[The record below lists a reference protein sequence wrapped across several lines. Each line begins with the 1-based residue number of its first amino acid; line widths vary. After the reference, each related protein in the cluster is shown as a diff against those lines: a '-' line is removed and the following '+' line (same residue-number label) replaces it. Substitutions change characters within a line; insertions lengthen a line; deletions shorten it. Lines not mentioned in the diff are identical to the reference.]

1 MRHRQEN
8 ENMNQKIYENYA
20 KLAVKIGINLQKG
33 QDVVIVASTR
43 LVDIVKE
50 VAKVCYENG
59 ARSVKVDWSC
69 DEVAK
74 LKWLYEDADV
84 MSEVLEWEEAKAKWT
99 AEKLPCKIFIDDSDP
114 EAFAGVDVAKMATVS
129 KARRLVLKKYRDMED
144 NNNQW
149 LIVAVPSPSWAKKV
163 FPELEADEAVAKLW
177 DAIIKT
183 MRLDTEDPVAAWEEH
198 IANLSDKSDK
208 LNAMN
213 LDYLTYKASNGTDL
227 TVKLQPNHIW
237 LSARETNLKG
247 IDFTANMPTEEVF
260 TMPKRDGVNGVVYS
274 TKPLSLNGQLVE
286 NFKIT
291 FENGKAVN
299 VEAEKG
305 LEVLEYMLN
314 MDESSRHLG
323 EVALVPFNSPINQT
337 GLLFSNTL
345 FDENAC
351 CHFAFGFA
359 FKNNIKGYENMSEE
373 DFKEAGFNDSVNHVD
388 FMIGSEDL
396 EIVGY
401 DFDGNSYKIFE
412 NGVWAI

>member
-1 MRHRQEN
+1 
-8 ENMNQKIYENYA
+8 MNQKIYENYA
-20 KLAVKIGINLQKG
+20 KLAVKIGINLQPG
-33 QDVVIVASTR
+33 QDVVVNASTR

-50 VAKVCYENG
+50 VVKQCYENG
-59 ARSVKVDWSC
+59 ARSVTVDWSNE
-69 DEVAK
+69 EVQK
-74 LKWLYEDADV
+74 LNWLYAETEV
-84 MSEVLEWEEAKAKWT
+84 LSEVPVWAEEKAKYR
-99 AEKLPCKIFIDDSDP
+99 AETLPCKIWIDDTDP
-114 EAFAGVDVAKMATVS
+114 NAYAGVDVMKMAEVR
-129 KARRLVLKKYRDMED
+129 KAQFKVMKKYRDMSD
-144 NNNQW
+144 NKDQW
-149 LIVAVPSPSWAKKV
+149 LIVAVPSPSWAKTV
-163 FPELEADEAVAKLW
+163 FPELETEEAIAKLW
-177 DAIIKT
+177 EAIIKT
-183 MRLDTEDPVAAWEEH
+183 MRLDAEDPVAAWEEH
-198 IANLSDKSDK
+198 IANLSDKSNK
-208 LNAMN
+208 MNAMN
-213 LDYLTYKASNGTDL
+213 LDYLTYKSANGTDL

-237 LSARETNLKG
+237 LSARETNLRG

-260 TMPKRDGVNGVVYS
+260 SMPKRDGVNGVVVS

-291 FENGKAVN
+291 FKDGKAVE

-305 LEVLEYMLN
+305 LDTLNTMLD

-323 EVALVPFNSPINQT
+323 EIALVPFNSPINQT

-373 DFKEAGFNDSVNHVD
+373 DFKAVGFNDSVNHVD
-388 FMIGSEDL
+388 FMVGSEDL

-401 DFDGNSYKIFE
+401 DFDGNAYKIFE